1 MELSSNPEEVA
12 ISSHKKYWFKCL
24 ICPHDY
30 DQTPANKTQGAGCPF
45 CSGRKVCGSL
55 ECLICLHRTC
65 YIYKYI
71 WSPRNLLRPEQVS
84 ISNNNKFWFKCYACL
99 HDYYKI
105 TSHIKQGSGCPYC
118 ANQQLC
124 GSLDCN
130 FCLFKS
136 CYIYKYIWSIK
147 NKKNPEEVSISNG
160 KKYWFNCLVCKHD
173 YHQSPGNKTNNYRG
187 CPICVNRTEKMV
199 IDFLKEFFIV
209 FISQFRLNS
218 NKRYDFCFPEYKL
231 IIEIDGDQHFRQ
243 VSNWCC
249 PEITLQ
255 NDIQKMKIAFEN
267 GYSVLRIYQP
277 DIWND
282 NIDWRQ
288 AILNNMYL
296 RTIPSVTYF
305 SSNPEIYSRHSF

>member
-1 MELSSNPEEVA
+1 
-12 ISSHKKYWFKCL
+12 
-24 ICPHDY
+24 
-30 DQTPANKTQGAGCPF
+30 
-45 CSGRKVCGSL
+45 
-55 ECLICLHRTC
+55 
-65 YIYKYI
+65 
-71 WSPRNLLRPEQVS
+71 
-84 ISNNNKFWFKCYACL
+84 
-99 HDYYKI
+99 
-105 TSHIKQGSGCPYC
+105 
-118 ANQQLC
+118 
-124 GSLDCN
+124 
-130 FCLFKS
+130 
-136 CYIYKYIWSIK
+136 
-147 NKKNPEEVSISNG
+147 
-160 KKYWFNCLVCKHD
+160 
-173 YHQSPGNKTNNYRG
+173 
-187 CPICVNRTEKMV
+187 MV